1 MSKPDKRIISKL
13 SDRELEKY
21 IEPNS
26 RFVSQA
32 ISYAFEI
39 LESRGREFS
48 SNEKDLIDRTII
60 EKKEKE
66 DKIVEPVNYWKQGIV
81 VDESSPKLYSRLSIY
96 LFSIFFGVY
105 AGSIL
110 QALNCKYI
118 DNKKGFYITLIFGIS
133 YSIFQV
139 IIIEYIQEIFINT
152 NINLTYFF
160 SGLGAVILDYYF
172 WNNFISKEFTYR
184 KKEIWLPLI
193 IFTAIYSAF
202 FYLVYFN

>member
-1 MSKPDKRIISKL
+1 MSKADKRIISKL

-32 ISYAFEI
+32 ISYAVEI

-48 SNEKDLIDRTII
+48 SNEKELIDRTII

-66 DKIVEPVNYWKQGIV
+66 DKIVEPVSYWKQGIV
-81 VDESSPKLYSRLSIY
+81 EDKSSPKLYSRLSIY

-118 DNKKGFYITLIFGIS
+118 DNKKGFYITLIFGIL

-139 IIIEYIQEIFINT
+139 IIIEYIQENFINT
-152 NINLTYFF
+152 NLTYFF
-160 SGLGAVILDYYF
+160 SGSGAVILDYYF
-172 WNNFISKEFTYR
+172 WNNFIGKEHTYR
-184 KKEIWLPLI
+184 KKEIWSPLV
-193 IFTAIYSAF
+193 IFIAIYTAF
-202 FYLVYFN
+202 FYLVYIN